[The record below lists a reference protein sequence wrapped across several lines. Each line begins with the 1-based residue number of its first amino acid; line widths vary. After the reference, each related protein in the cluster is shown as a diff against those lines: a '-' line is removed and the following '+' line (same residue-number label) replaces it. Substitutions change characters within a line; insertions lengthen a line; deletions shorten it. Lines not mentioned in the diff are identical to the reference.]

1 MFGKLVK
8 IAIWVFSETNW
19 GKVIF
24 DEELRISSFSYFKRK
39 RFGPLAKKKSKALW
53 KLNST
58 CPEELLMIFFGTV
71 TLLFITFGIWV
82 KNCQLLAEKFQRD
95 CQKWYLSLHWIILR
109 RNYFF
114 WKTYLF
120 FLINLGLRA
129 IFFVLWREYFITVVQ
144 NAFHVSIGRV
154 WAKIFFLEKV
164 YFDSFS

>member
-39 RFGPLAKKKSKALW
+39 RFGPLAKKNRKRCGNWILRVQRNFW
-53 KLNST
+53 W
-58 CPEELLMIFFGTV
+58 FFLEQLHFFLSLSEYEWRTV
-71 TLLFITFGIWV
+71 NFWQKNFSGIVKNDIWV
-82 KNCQLLAEKFQRD
+82 YIGSFWEGTTFFEKHI
-95 CQKWYLSLHWIILR
+95 CS
-109 RNYFF
+109 F
-114 WKTYLF
+114 WSIWDFEPY
-120 FLINLGLRA
+120 
-129 IFFVLWREYFITVVQ
+129 FVLWREYFITVVQ